1 MHGQIVK
8 LRSNKTIF
16 DMVELVLHTV
26 LHSKSIAKTVT
37 VFCLIEGFLKRIVKV
52 SSKMLTNLMVHLIQH
67 PQHGGML

>member
-16 DMVELVLHTV
+16 DMVELVLHAV

-37 VFCLIEGFLKRIVKV
+37 LFRLIEGF
-52 SSKMLTNLMVHLIQH
+52 
-67 PQHGGML
+67 